1 MQLKGVKPDKFTFA
15 RALNA
20 CARMVGLERGRLI
33 HEQLIAEGF
42 QSDVF
47 VASALVDMYAKCG
60 SIRDAESVF
69 MSIRHRDLVCWN
81 AMILGYVKCGVS
93 EKALQLYR
101 QMQLER
107 VLPNTSTFVG
117 VLNACASVGALEEG
131 RHVHAQIIQS
141 GYELNDYVG
150 GGLVDMYAKCGSI
163 EEAFNAFNNMPT
175 PDVVCWNAMIMGFVK
190 CGFSQRAIEL
200 YQQMHSRQVKP
211 DHVTY
216 LAVLNACAS
225 IGALEDGRRINLQ
238 IVENGYEND
247 DFVTSCLVDMYAKCG
262 RIEEA
267 FRLFEKMETHG
278 VVCWTSMIV
287 GYVKCGNAK
296 RALQLYKNMQLK
308 RIKADIVT
316 FVAVVDACASVGA
329 VEEGRCAHAEI
340 IQCGYESDH
349 VVGTALVDMY
359 AKCGSIEDA
368 CRAFSSMETRGVI
381 CWTALIVGYVK
392 SGNGEKALE
401 LYRLMRMEQ
410 VESNTVTFVGVLNA
424 CASLAALEEG
434 RDIHKQITER
444 GYESDDFVMSALIDM
459 YAKCG
464 SIAEACIVFDNHHTR
479 SVVCWTSMIMGYVKC
494 GCGEKALQVYRQMEF
509 EQVKPDT
516 LTFVGVLNACASIKV
531 LEEGKRIHRAI
542 IQSGCQSDDF
552 VGSALVDMYAKCGS
566 IEDASNVFDS
576 MHNRSTVCWNTM
588 IAGFVKCGL
597 GQKALESYGK
607 MQLELV
613 ERDSVTFMAGLN
625 ACANVAALVEGRRIH
640 SEILKIGLE
649 SDDFVCSS
657 LVDMYAKCGSIDE
670 AHRVFSSMHSPTL
683 ACWTAMIGAYAMHGQ
698 GEDAILLFVRM
709 TQECREVNDITFVC
723 LLSACSHASLVDEG
737 QYYYESMDSIYG
749 VARLAEHCACM
760 VDLLG
765 RSGLL
770 DEAEGMI
777 YRMPSGHSVTSWSAL
792 LGACRIHGNSEM
804 GQRVAEK
811 VIELDP
817 ENASAYVLLSN
828 IYAAAGKSERR
839 EAVHKMRIRR

>member
-1 MQLKGVKPDKFTFA
+1 
-15 RALNA
+15 
-20 CARMVGLERGRLI
+20 
-33 HEQLIAEGF
+33 
-42 QSDVF
+42 
-47 VASALVDMYAKCG
+47 MYAKCG
-60 SIRDAESVF
+60 S
-69 MSIRHRDLVCWN
+69 
-81 AMILGYVKCGVS
+81 
-93 EKALQLYR
+93 
-101 QMQLER
+101 
-107 VLPNTSTFVG
+107 T
-117 VLNACASVGALEEG
+117 
-131 RHVHAQIIQS
+131 
-141 GYELNDYVG
+141 
-150 GGLVDMYAKCGSI
+150 
-163 EEAFNAFNNMPT
+163 EEAFSAFNNMPT

-190 CGFSQRAIEL
+190 CGFSQRALEL
-200 YQQMHSRQVKP
+200 YQQMHSRQVNP
-211 DHVTY
+211 DRVTY

-225 IGALEDGRRINLQ
+225 IGALKDGRRINLE
-238 IVENGYEND
+238 IVENGYECD

-262 RIEEA
+262 SIEEA
-267 FRLFEKMETHG
+267 FRLFQKMKTHG

-287 GYVKCGNAK
+287 GYVKCGNATK
-296 RALQLYKNMQLK
+296 ALELYKNMQLK
-308 RIKADIVT
+308 RIKADNVT
-316 FVAVVDACASVGA
+316 FVAVLDACASVGA

-349 VVGTALVDMY
+349 IVGTALVDMY

-368 CRAFSSMETRGVI
+368 CRAFSNMESRGVV

-401 LYRLMRMEQ
+401 LYRLMQMEQ
-410 VESNTVTFVGVLNA
+410 VESNTVTFVGLLNA

-434 RDIHKQITER
+434 RDIHKQIIER

-464 SIAEACIVFDNHHTR
+464 SIAEACIVFENHHTR

-516 LTFVGVLNACASIKV
+516 LTFVGVLNACASIEV

-552 VGSALVDMYAKCGS
+552 VGSALVDMYAKCRS

-613 ERDSVTFMAGLN
+613 QPDSVTFMAVLN
-625 ACANVAALVEGRRIH
+625 ACAHVAALVEGRRIH
-640 SEILKIGLE
+640 SEILKIGLA
-649 SDDFVCSS
+649 SDHFVCSS

-670 AHRVFSSMHSPTL
+670 AHRVFSSMHFPTL

-698 GEDAILLFVRM
+698 GEEAIRLFERM
-709 TQECREVNDITFVC
+709 TQECGEVNDITFVC

-737 QYYYESMDSIYG
+737 QYYYESMDSVYG
-749 VARLAEHCACM
+749 IARIVEHCACM

-777 YRMPSGHSVTSWSAL
+777 YRMPSGHSVTPWSAL
-792 LGACRIHGNSEM
+792 LSACRIHGNPEM
-804 GQRVAEK
+804 GERVAEK

-817 ENASAYVLLSN
+817 ESASAYVLLSN
-828 IYAAAGKSERR
+828 IYAAAGLMGLSGQLKQAGHVPNEHFVLHDDKESYLYFHSETLAIMLGLVSRSQDPP
-839 EAVHKMRIRR
+839 VHIVRCVNCHIAAKFISRVERHVIVVQDGNGFYHVKGGICSGGDYW